1 MTDYLTMLIANGLT
15 LLAQLVNLYAA
26 SRKSKNDIL
35 LWQCIF
41 MVLIGI
47 TSFLLKGYSAVVT
60 DVLGIIRNLII
71 IRRIENRTVDIVQMI
86 LCIVLGI
93 YFNNNGFIGYLPIVA
108 TISQSLL
115 LLNRN
120 ARTEA
125 VQLVCAFSSLCWV
138 IFNLGIGSYVGALF
152 NALAAVSY
160 LVTMFRQKAQASS

>member
-120 ARTEA
+120 VRTDH
-125 VQLVCAFSSLCWV
+125 VQLVCAFSSICWSV
-138 IFNLGIGSYVGALF
+138 FNLGIGSYVGAVF

-160 LVTMFRQKAQASS
+160 LATMFRERKN